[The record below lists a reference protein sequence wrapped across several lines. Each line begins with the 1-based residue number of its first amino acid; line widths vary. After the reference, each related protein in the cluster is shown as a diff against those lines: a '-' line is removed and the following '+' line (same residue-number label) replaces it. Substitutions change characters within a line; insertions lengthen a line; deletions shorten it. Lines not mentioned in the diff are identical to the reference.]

1 MFQNIIL
8 PSVYIAIEQWNVSKM
23 KSPHNVHF
31 LALIQIIHQR
41 DIAYYF
47 NNINVISYMMMVD
60 QGKLVDWAY
69 IMFK

>member
-8 PSVYIAIEQWNVSKM
+8 PIVYITIEQWNVSKM
-23 KSPHNVHF
+23 KSPHNVHC

-41 DIAYYF
+41 DYAYYF

-60 QGKLVDWAY
+60 QSKLVD
-69 IMFK
+69 